1 VALQIAGRNVGRI
14 AIVDDDKAV
23 RQAYELS
30 VEELELQPVNESGPL
45 GALDVFAIASAGRA
59 EGAVCDFK
67 LRVKNYSTF
76 DGAELVA
83 RWYDL
88 GFPALLCT
96 KWDRASVDE
105 MRRFRARIPILIRPS
120 DLDAESIVSGLE
132 VCIRELDGSVMASRR
147 PWRTLV
153 RVEDVS
159 DDRTPYVYIVV
170 PSWNP
175 DEVVRLPLND
185 IPEAV
190 RPSVRPDARLYAR
203 INLGAETYEDLF
215 FQAWETK
222 A

>member
-1 VALQIAGRNVGRI
+1 MALQIAGRNVARI

-30 VEELELQPVNESGPL
+30 IEELELQPVSESGPL
-45 GALDVFAIASAGRA
+45 GELDVFARASSARA

-96 KWDRASVDE
+96 RWDRASVDE
-105 MRRFRARIPILIRPS
+105 MRRFRSRIPVLVRPS
-120 DLDAESIVSGLE
+120 DLDADRIVSGLE
-132 VCIRELDGSVMASRR
+132 TCILELAGNPAASRR
-147 PWRTLV
+147 AWRTLI

-159 DDRTPYVYIVV
+159 DDRTPYAYVIV
-170 PSWNP
+170 PAWNP
-175 DEVVRLPLND
+175 SEVVRLPLND
-185 IPEAV
+185 IPVPMRA
-190 RPSVRPDARLYAR
+190 SVKPEARLYAFV
-203 INLGAETYEDLF
+203 NLGAETYEDLF
-215 FQAWETK
+215 FQQWEGV
-222 A
+222 